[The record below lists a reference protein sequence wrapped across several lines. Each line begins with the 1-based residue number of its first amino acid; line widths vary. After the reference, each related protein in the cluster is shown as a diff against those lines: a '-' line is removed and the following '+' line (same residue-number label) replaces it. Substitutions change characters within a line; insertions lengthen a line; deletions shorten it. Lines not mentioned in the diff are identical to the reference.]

1 MIVIII
7 IHKCGGNTQRSSE
20 WKSLLYHLY
29 KTLQDRSSH
38 SLFTD
43 EETEAG
49 EEKTFAQDPT
59 GCE

>member
-1 MIVIII
+1 M
-7 IHKCGGNTQRSSE
+7 QRSSVWE
-20 WKSLLYHLY
+20 SLLYHLY
-29 KTLQDRSSH
+29 NTLQDGSSH

-59 GCE
+59 GCV

>member
-1 MIVIII
+1 MEKPALPSV
-7 IHKCGGNTQRSSE
+7 H
-20 WKSLLYHLY
+20 
-29 KTLQDRSSH
+29 TLQDRSSH

-49 EEKTFAQDPT
+49 EKKTFAQDPT